1 LSKIAIS
8 SDGNP
13 GNNEG
18 ALALNGLKEK
28 KLLANNTQTIQE
40 FYSELISDI
49 GTQSWK
55 VTYERENA
63 ETLVQS
69 LENQRQSI
77 MGVSLDEEMVNMI
90 KYQNAFV
97 AATRLIGT
105 IDEMMKTVLQMI

>member
-1 LSKIAIS
+1 
-8 SDGNP
+8 
-13 GNNEG
+13 
-18 ALALNGLKEK
+18 
-28 KLLANNTQTIQE
+28 NTQTIQE

-49 GTQSWK
+49 GAQSWK